1 MRGKVAWQKAAW
13 LLLNPKLFK
22 NSLSCLMS
30 PNHAYLKYGLRK
42 TKAKKIFN
50 KNTQIITFYKIF
62 LMNSLRGF
70 K

>member
-30 PNHAYLKYGLRK
+30 PNHAYLKYGLK
-42 TKAKKIFN
+42 KMKAKKIFN
-50 KNTQIITFYKIF
+50 KNTQIITFHKIF
-62 LMNSLRGF
+62 LMQFLTEMI
-70 K
+70 